1 MDRLTSARVLH
12 TLPNTVAG
20 HDDNKTGVPMTR
32 HMLSLL
38 VFITALSCGKIP
50 PVMSSLRFPGTYT
63 IERQTIVNGS
73 RENTF
78 IPPTIVGTLI
88 LTETSFTFDVLIPAI
103 NSREF
108 SEGTY
113 TTIGNIILLDVTNSE
128 SSQATPP
135 APEASLETTVI
146 TIAEQIIEL
155 SQDSQ
160 HITIFSTLTSGNET
174 ARSIMVFV
182 RVPS

>member
-1 MDRLTSARVLH
+1 
-12 TLPNTVAG
+12 
-20 HDDNKTGVPMTR
+20 MTR
-32 HMLSLL
+32 NMLSLL
-38 VFITALSCGKIP
+38 VLITTLSCGKIP
-50 PVMSSLRFPGTYT
+50 PVVSPLHFPGIYT
-63 IERQTIVNGS
+63 IERQTVVNGS
-73 RENTF
+73 QENTF
-78 IPPTIVGTLI
+78 IPPTIVGSLI
-88 LTETSFTFDVLIPAI
+88 LTETRFTFDVLIPAI

-113 TTIGNIILLDVTNSE
+113 TTVGNVILLNITNSE
-128 SSQATPP
+128 SSQTAPS

-160 HITIFSTLTSGNET
+160 HITISSTLTSENET

>member
-1 MDRLTSARVLH
+1 
-12 TLPNTVAG
+12 
-20 HDDNKTGVPMTR
+20 MTR
-32 HMLSLL
+32 YMLSLL
-38 VFITALSCGKIP
+38 VLVTALSCGKIP
-50 PVMSSLRFPGTYT
+50 PVVSPLHFPGTYT
-63 IERQTIVNGS
+63 IERQTVVNGN

-88 LTETSFTFDVLIPAI
+88 LTETRFTFDVLIPAI

-113 TTIGNIILLDVTNSE
+113 TTVGNVILLNITNNE
-128 SSQATPP
+128 SFQATPP
-135 APEASLETTVI
+135 APESSLETTVI
-146 TIAEQIIEL
+146 TVAEQIIEL

-160 HITIFSTLTSGNET
+160 RITISSTLTSGNET

-182 RVPS
+182 RVSA

>member
-1 MDRLTSARVLH
+1 
-12 TLPNTVAG
+12 
-20 HDDNKTGVPMTR
+20 MTR
-32 HMLSLL
+32 HMLCLL
-38 VFITALSCGKIP
+38 VLVTALSCGKIP
-50 PVMSSLRFPGTYT
+50 PVVSPLHFPGTYT
-63 IERQTIVNGS
+63 IERQTVVNGN

-88 LTETSFTFDVLIPAI
+88 LTETRFTFDVLIPAI

-113 TTIGNIILLDVTNSE
+113 TTVGNVILLNITNNE
-128 SSQATPP
+128 SFQATPS
-135 APEASLETTVI
+135 APESSPETTVV
-146 TIAEQIIEL
+146 TVAEQIIEL

-160 HITIFSTLTSGNET
+160 RITISSTLTSGSET

-182 RVPS
+182 RVSA